1 MTEPAL
7 SDIVAHGSVLSAWVG
22 RFITLP
28 GYIGAML
35 VAALVRN
42 LAGST
47 GALRIEARTVDDL
60 GAFAYWITFRVMGKD
75 YDAAVMSAGHCG
87 FGLGAIDF
95 SNAIVITAFLNVI
108 QRRAPA
114 PQARHQAVPASAR
127 ADGGANDG
135 HRQS

>member
-7 SDIVAHGSVLSAWVG
+7 SDIVAHGSVLSAWLG
-22 RFITLP
+22 R
-28 GYIGAML
+28 
-35 VAALVRN
+35 
-42 LAGST
+42 ST
-47 GALRIEARTVDDL
+47 MV